1 MDFSGYHGTDF
12 SNTVSIIRGGFTPSK
27 GDDHWIGDGIYFFL
41 EGLSRT
47 PETQAENWAIAQS
60 WDNKDKKLRYNN
72 FVVFEAEIQV
82 NEELCLD
89 LRTADGIE
97 IFEYFVKKFIDH
109 IQKIGRNLNFA
120 DGLIINLARIEGVIQ
135 FKVVIGNFFIKF
147 TKERIE
153 KINLRTA
160 NCTICNVVES
170 KPCIISYKVRKTGA
184 IS

>member
-1 MDFSGYHGTDF
+1 MDFSGFHGTDL
-12 SNTVSIIRGGFTPSK
+12 SNTLSIINEGFVPSI
-27 GDDHWIGDGIYFFL
+27 GNDHWIGDGVYFFL

-60 WDNKDKKLRYNN
+60 WDNLYNKRRYNN
-72 FVVFEAEIQV
+72 FVVFEAEISV
-82 NEELCLD
+82 IDELCLD

-97 IFEYFVKKFIDH
+97 VFEYFVNKFVEH
-109 IQKIGRNLNFA
+109 IQKTRRNLNFV
-120 DGLIINLARIEGVIQ
+120 DGLIINLARNDGVLE

-153 KINLRTA
+153 RINLRTA
-160 NCTICNVVES
+160 NCTICNVMES
-170 KPCIISYKVRKTGA
+170 NSTIISYKVRKTGT